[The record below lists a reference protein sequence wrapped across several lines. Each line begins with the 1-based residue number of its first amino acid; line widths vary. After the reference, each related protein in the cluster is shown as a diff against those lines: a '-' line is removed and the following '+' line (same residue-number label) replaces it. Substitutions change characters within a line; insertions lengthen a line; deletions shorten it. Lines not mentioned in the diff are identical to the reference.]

1 MEISNHPKVHE
12 PSAANAVRL
21 HDQEKQEP
29 AIGLLELSSIAL
41 GYVVTDG
48 IAKKAPV
55 RILRAQT
62 TSPGKFLLLFTGDV
76 GSVMES
82 FELAMT
88 LGGDAI
94 LDHVMIPNLDPQVF
108 PALNG
113 VADVEAFDSLGIIE
127 TFSLPSAIAAADKA
141 VKTAAVQLIEIRAPF
156 GLGGKS
162 FLTMTGTLED
172 MEAAIEDACAIIPP
186 GMLCRHALI
195 ANPHEDLNHFVF

>member
-1 MEISNHPKVHE
+1 MNRPHGAHALGSRTQE
-12 PSAANAVRL
+12 P
-21 HDQEKQEP
+21 QEP
-29 AIGLLELSSIAL
+29 AIGLLELSSIAM

-76 GSVMES
+76 ASVMES
-82 FELAMT
+82 FELAVE

-94 LDHVMIPNLDPQVF
+94 LDRIMIPNLDPQIF

-113 VADVEAFDSLGIIE
+113 VSDVDAFDSLGVIE

-141 VKTAAVQLIEIRAPF
+141 VKTAPVQLIEIRAPF

-162 FLTMTGTLED
+162 FLTMTGVLED
-172 MEAAIEDACAIIPP
+172 MEAAIEDACAIIPA
-186 GMLCRHALI
+186 GMLCKQVII